1 MTGLLACAALLAV
14 VLLHRRRCA
23 TLAAQAVHEV
33 RGPLAAA
40 MLATSGLEPSA
51 RATAIEL
58 ELSRAALALDDL
70 AAAPKGRRGA
80 ERRAPFELGELLRGA
95 EAGWQALAAASGVS
109 VHVDTGERALVH
121 GDRIRL
127 AQACGNLVANA
138 IEHGGGEVAVRT
150 RVDGGRARVEV
161 TDAGPGL
168 PGPVADL
175 VAAARG
181 RRSPRGH
188 GLALAA
194 GIASRHGGRLTTAP
208 SPRGARLVLEL
219 PCEAP
224 ARRRTPRLWSTVPE
238 PAP

>member
-14 VLLHRRRCA
+14 ALLYRRRCA
-23 TLAAQAVHEV
+23 ALAAQAVHEV

-58 ELSRAALALDDL
+58 ELGRAALALDDL
-70 AAAPKGRRGA
+70 AAAPKGRRTA
-80 ERRAPFELGELLRGA
+80 ERRAPFELAELLRDA
-95 EAGWQALAAASGVS
+95 EAGWHGLAAAHGVA
-109 VHVDTGERALVH
+109 VHVDAGQRALVH
-121 GDRIRL
+121 GDRVRL

-138 IEHGGGEVAVRT
+138 IEHGGGDVAVRS
-150 RVDGGRARVEV
+150 RVDAGRVRVEV
-161 TDAGPGL
+161 TDSGPGL
-168 PGPVADL
+168 PAPVADL

-181 RRSPRGH
+181 RRSARGH

-194 GIASRHGGRLTTAP
+194 GIASRHGGSLTTAP
-208 SPRGARLVLEL
+208 SPGGARLILEL

-224 ARRRTPRLWSTVPE
+224 ARRRTPRLWSTAPE